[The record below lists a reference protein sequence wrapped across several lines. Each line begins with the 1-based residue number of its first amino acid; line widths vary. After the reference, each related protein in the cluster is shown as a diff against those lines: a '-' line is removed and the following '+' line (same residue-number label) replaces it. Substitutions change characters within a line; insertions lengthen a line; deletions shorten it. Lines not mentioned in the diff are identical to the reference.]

1 MNKGFFACE
10 TLGAVVEKSVADKF
24 RENLNGI
31 STTDAIQW
39 FIFQIATEKMHIARV
54 DEE

>member
-1 MNKGFFACE
+1 MNKGYFACE
-10 TLGAVVEKSVADKF
+10 TLGAVVETSVADKF

-39 FIFQIATEKMHIARV
+39 FIFQIATGEMHIEKV
-54 DEE
+54 NQE